1 MATMTTATTTTTTQ
15 QPTPRRRDSKGNYAR
30 RFRLTFR
37 AWLYQHRFDTDD
49 VGLIARILISDTCL
63 DWRTTHHL
71 SGYHFHLHSEHQAS
85 TRVLCA
91 LGETWR
97 RYQREIQASIQRSK

>member
-1 MATMTTATTTTTTQ
+1 MTMSI
-15 QPTPRRRDSKGNYAR
+15 RRQGNHAA

-37 AWLYQHRFDTDD
+37 AWLYQHRNDADGDGAD
-49 VGLIARILISDTCL
+49 VGLVARILIADECL
-63 DWRTTHHL
+63 DWRATHHL

-97 RYQREIQASIQRSK
+97 RYQREVHATIQRGV

>member
-1 MATMTTATTTTTTQ
+1 MTTTTAAAT
-15 QPTPRRRDSKGNYAR
+15 RRPDSKGNHAK

-37 AWLYQHRFDTDD
+37 AWLYQHRFDAGEHEDI
-49 VGLIARILISDTCL
+49 GLIARILSSDTCL

-97 RYQREIQASIQRSK
+97 AYQREVQASIQRGV